1 MTVELRVLAG
11 ARRGTTVRSDKPMV
25 TIGRHPSCDLQL
37 DPESDLDVSARHAEI
52 HAVAG
57 GYLVRDAGSTN
68 GTLVNG
74 VAITGDRPLRHGDV
88 IGLGPGGPT
97 VQVQLVGVPSSRRGV
112 LVAGM
117 LLLVGVSAALVTLW
131 RSRQATR
138 AADAAPVLAGAATTT
153 TGGTPRGGATS
164 EASNDFRAAFAASG
178 PAIAYVV
185 TELDGQLYGGTAFG
199 VRADG
204 LLVTNRHLVI
214 RGRSQATRVRVQFAD
229 TPSWREARIERLA
242 PDPANDIALLRVDT
256 TGTGPI
262 PIVAGIDTVA
272 PAVGAPVASI
282 GFPLADGMPMDTVQ
296 HRSVARASLMSG
308 YVSRSLER
316 LLQIHSFAAHGS
328 SGSPV
333 VDRDGRVLGVVY
345 GGPADTG
352 GQIVW
357 AVPGRMVHELVA
369 SRAGP

>member
-1 MTVELRVLAG
+1 MTVELCVLG
-11 ARRGTTVRSDKPMV
+11 GTRRGTTVRSDKPMV

-57 GYLVRDAGSTN
+57 GYRVRDAGSTN

-74 VAITGDRPLRHGDV
+74 VAIAGDRPLRHGDV

-97 VQVQLVGVPSSRRGV
+97 VQVQLVGVPSSRRGA
-112 LVAGM
+112 LVAGL
-117 LLLVGVSAALVTLW
+117 LLLVGISAALVTLW
-131 RSRQATR
+131 RGRQATR
-138 AADAAPVLAGAATTT
+138 AADAAPVLAGSASATSS
-153 TGGTPRGGATS
+153 GTARGGGGTS

-199 VRADG
+199 VREDG

-214 RGRSQATRVRVQFAD
+214 RGRSRATKLRIQFAN
-229 TPSWREARIERLA
+229 TSEWREARVERLA
-242 PDPANDIALLRVDT
+242 RDPANDIALLRIDT
-256 TGTGPI
+256 TGAGPT
-262 PIVAGIDTVA
+262 PVVAGIDTVA
-272 PAVGAPVASI
+272 PAVGTPVASI
-282 GFPLADGMPMDTVQ
+282 GFPLADGLPMDSVQ

-308 YVSRSLER
+308 TVSRSLSG
-316 LLQIHSFAAHGS
+316 LLQIHSYAAHGS

-333 VDRDGRVLGVVY
+333 VSRDGLVLGVIY
-345 GGPADTG
+345 GGPSESG

-357 AVPGRMVHELVA
+357 AVPGRVVLELLRA
-369 SRAGP
+369 SSP